1 MIIINIY
8 DIKWSSECNDFKSM
22 YFHFVQKIL
31 FVTEKNYIVHSKSG
45 NWTLVPNFIKE
56 KPKK

>member
-1 MIIINIY
+1 MILSGVLNVMILKVCIFILY
-8 DIKWSSECNDFKSM
+8 T
-22 YFHFVQKIL
+22 KIL